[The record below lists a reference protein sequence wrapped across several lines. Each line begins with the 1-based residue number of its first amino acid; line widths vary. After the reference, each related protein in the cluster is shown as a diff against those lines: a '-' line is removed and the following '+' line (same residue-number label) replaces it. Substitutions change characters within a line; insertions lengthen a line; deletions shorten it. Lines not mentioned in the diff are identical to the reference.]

1 MNKNFFLGNKEVQL
15 SLFVWL
21 VSHRLPILSKKVFIT
36 KRRKTITLLR
46 LNLGLSL
53 KVNCINTLSHSN
65 WQCKNK
71 GSLILCASIW
81 TKIMFMSIRKAVDKG
96 VFRPALVSKSYQICQ
111 WNIIPKW
118 ASYQI
123 SYCNLIFFSLISALQ
138 NLAFSLVF
146 QFKCW
151 ESTLGSLISV
161 PLRLFVFK
169 NVTLVNSREN
179 TCARDSRLVKLQ
191 TKPTTLLKESLWH
204 RCFSVNFAKTP
215 PIPRTPFPSIFKNT
229 FF

>member
-1 MNKNFFLGNKEVQL
+1 MTC
-15 SLFVWL
+15 
-21 VSHRLPILSKKVFIT
+21 SHRLPILSKKVFIT

-71 GSLILCASIW
+71 GSLILWASIW

-96 VFRPALVSKSYQICQ
+96 VFRPALVSKSYHICQ

-138 NLAFSLVF
+138 NLAFSLAF

-179 TCARDSRLVKLQ
+179 TSN
-191 TKPTTLLKESLWH
+191 S
-204 RCFSVNFAKTP
+204 
-215 PIPRTPFPSIFKNT
+215 KNT
-229 FF
+229 ISKYFQEHLFLKSTSGGCFCLWLTSIITPLGIFNKWDH

>member
-1 MNKNFFLGNKEVQL
+1 M
-15 SLFVWL
+15 
-21 VSHRLPILSKKVFIT
+21 
-36 KRRKTITLLR
+36 
-46 LNLGLSL
+46 NLGLSL
-53 KVNCINTLSHSN
+53 KANCINTLSHSN

-71 GSLILCASIW
+71 GSLILCANIW

-123 SYCNLIFFSLISALQ
+123 SYYNLIFFSLISALQ
-138 NLAFSLVF
+138 NLAFSLAF

-161 PLRLFVFK
+161 LISPVRNIFIWHNLITQKINAWHF
-169 NVTLVNSREN
+169 NN
-179 TCARDSRLVKLQ
+179 RDDYG
-191 TKPTTLLKESLWH
+191 
-204 RCFSVNFAKTP
+204 
-215 PIPRTPFPSIFKNT
+215 
-229 FF
+229 